1 VQHRVALAAAKIESA
16 RLMLRTDAIEAQAL
30 ANKNIVPDTQEKLRY
45 RRNAAYIAILCT
57 EAVDM
62 LHTVTGATGIYQS
75 YPLERIFR
83 DAHALG
89 AHISLNFDAQA
100 PSWGLVALGGDVVN
114 PTL

>member
-1 VQHRVALAAAKIESA
+1 
-16 RLMLRTDAIEAQAL
+16 MLRTDAIQAQAQ
-30 ANKNIVPDTQEKLRY
+30 ANQNIIPDMQEKLRY
-45 RRNAAYIAILCT
+45 KRNAAYVSGLCV

-89 AHISLNFDAQA
+89 AHISLNYDAQA
-100 PSWGLVALGGDVVN
+100 PAWGLVALGGEVNN